1 MGEVVLLSFT
11 AALNPTLL
19 TATTVMLLLP
29 NPKRLLLGYL
39 VGAMITSI
47 TLGLVIVFA
56 LQDSSFA
63 STTRHT
69 LSPLADIALGALA
82 LLLALALA
90 RGTDRRVTERR
101 AQRRAG
107 KPPPKWQQTLRG
119 GTARTTFVVG
129 AMLTL
134 PGASYIAG
142 LAKLSKLNYST
153 AVTVVIVLGFNV
165 VMLILL
171 EGPLLA
177 FAIWPERTPR
187 AIEQVR
193 AWIGRRG
200 RTYAARGFAVIG
212 GLLVI
217 KGIVG
222 LL

>member
-39 VGAMITSI
+39 VGAMITSV
-47 TLGLVIVFA
+47 TLGIVIVYA
-56 LQDSSFA
+56 LKDSSVV

-101 AQRRAG
+101 ARRHEG
-107 KPPPKWQQTLRG
+107 KPPPKWQRTLSS

-129 AMLTL
+129 ALLTL

-142 LAKLSKLNYST
+142 LTKLSKLNYST
-153 AVTVVIVLGFNV
+153 TVTVLVIIGFNV

-177 FAIWPERTPR
+177 FVIWPERTPR
-187 AIEQVR
+187 AIDQAK
-193 AWIGRRG
+193 AWIGRHG
-200 RTYAARGFAVIG
+200 RTYAARAFALIG
-212 GLLVI
+212 GALVI
-217 KGIVG
+217 KGVAG

>member
-39 VGAMITSI
+39 AGAMITSV
-47 TLGLVIVFA
+47 TLGLVIVFV
-56 LQDSSFA
+56 LKDSSVA

-101 AQRRAG
+101 ARHRGG
-107 KPPPKWQQTLRG
+107 KPPPKWQTTLRS

-129 AMLTL
+129 ALLTL
-134 PGASYIAG
+134 PGASYLAG
-142 LAKLSKLNYST
+142 LAKTSKLNYST
-153 AVTVVIVLGFNV
+153 AVTVLIVIGFNV

-177 FAIWPERTPR
+177 FAIWPERTPL
-187 AIEQVR
+187 AIERTKV
-193 AWIGRRG
+193 WIGRRA
-200 RTYAARGFAVIG
+200 RTYAARGLG
-212 GLLVI
+212 GVGGALVI
-217 KGIVG
+217 KGVAG